1 MAAYRRLKSLN
12 PSFPYPFVS
21 SALPVTNRWFNLARL
36 FWLEYWSIWRG
47 VRVVEGAR
55 LESVYT
61 LTRIE
66 GSNPSLS
73 ASQSPNYLIVRALF
87 F

>member
-1 MAAYRRLKSLN
+1 M
-12 PSFPYPFVS
+12 
-21 SALPVTNRWFNLARL
+21 
-36 FWLEYWSIWRG
+36 
-47 VRVVEGAR
+47 VEGAR

-73 ASQSPNYLIVRALF
+73 AMFICRGSFATPAYEHDRARVRTRAEGSTNRQDCRFGRRRRGKAPSAMDGASQSLSLHRLIS
-87 F
+87 